1 MTSFFERKF
10 MRHCRGVGNGGLG
23 DDGETKKSERWKEE
37 FSKFR
42 AFSYGKVM
50 GNHFELSFL
59 SICLFFFSFSH
70 FFHVLSFIHFIC
82 TCSCFNY
89 VSYHIIY
96 LLMYHAT
103 SFLIA
108 TRLVLRNYYLSLS
121 ACVMKFWSQYLLLI
135 IRLCRRSL
143 WCK

>member
-1 MTSFFERKF
+1 MERQ
-10 MRHCRGVGNGGLG
+10 RRGK
-23 DDGETKKSERWKEE
+23 GEERRGKKNSRSLEHLATGRWWEM
-37 FSKFR
+37 FS
-42 AFSYGKVM
+42 G
-50 GNHFELSFL
+50 HLELSFL
-59 SICLFFFSFSH
+59 SIYLFFFSFSH

-96 LLMYHAT
+96 LLMYHPT

-121 ACVMKFWSQYLLLI
+121 AYVMKFWSQYLLLI

>member
-1 MTSFFERKF
+1 MERQS
-10 MRHCRGVGNGGLG
+10 RGKGG
-23 DDGETKKSERWKEE
+23 KKNSRSLEHLATRGWWEI
-37 FSKFR
+37 FS
-42 AFSYGKVM
+42 G
-50 GNHFELSFL
+50 HLELSFL
-59 SICLFFFSFSH
+59 SIYLYSFSH
-70 FFHVLSFIHFIC
+70 FFHVLSFVHFIF

-89 VSYHIIY
+89 VSYHIID
-96 LLMYHAT
+96 LPMYRPI